1 MSNLVPKEEFKKRLN
16 EIIEGAIIQDKRVI
30 KFKNMLFDSS
40 NYGDNHPTKPGQM
53 SFEIRSTGETAFQ
66 RAILKSEKTL
76 LDFKKK
82 DGFETVH
89 WMDGE
94 LPIVL
99 NKNSRRHSIDLIGSS
114 DRRPVICELKF
125 AKKRNYDSPVY
136 AALELLTYYCFIQFN
151 ADSLDK
157 NNVYHRNLSPF
168 KWNVITKNGFPRLIV
183 CANKS
188 YWDAWFKKYDK
199 TQLRDQVFEW
209 GMRLDTNINLF
220 QTEDIDFKLQKIA
233 GKYTPTMV
241 INSIWEII

>member
-1 MSNLVPKEEFKKRLN
+1 MSNLVPKEEFKKRLI

-30 KFKNMLFDSS
+30 KYKNMLLDSS
-40 NYGDNHPTKPGQM
+40 NYGDNHHTKPGPM
-53 SFEIRSTGETAFQ
+53 SFEIGSTGETAYQ
-66 RAILKSEKTL
+66 RAILNSKETL

-82 DGFETVH
+82 NGFETIH
-89 WMDGE
+89 WIDVE

-114 DRRPVICELKF
+114 EGIPVICELKF
-125 AKKRNYDSPVY
+125 AKTRNSDSPVY

-157 NNVYHRNLSPF
+157 HNVYHRNLSPF
-168 KWNVITKNGFPRLIV
+168 KWNVINNNAFPRFIV

-188 YWDAWFKKYDK
+188 YWDAWFEKYDK
-199 TQLRDQVFEW
+199 AQLRDQIFEW

-220 QTEDIDFKLQKIA
+220 QTEDIDFKLQKSTE
-233 GKYTPTMV
+233 KYTPAIAV
-241 INSIWEII
+241 NSIWEII

>member
-1 MSNLVPKEEFKKRLN
+1 MSNLVPKEEFKKRLI

-30 KFKNMLFDSS
+30 KFKNMLLDSS
-40 NYGDNHPTKPGQM
+40 NYGDNHPTKPGPM
-53 SFEIRSTGETAFQ
+53 SFEIRSTGETAYQ
-66 RAILKSEKTL
+66 RAILNSKETL

-82 DGFETVH
+82 NGFETVH

-94 LPIVL
+94 LPVVL
-99 NKNSRRHSIDLIGSS
+99 NKNPRRHSIDLIGLL
-114 DRRPVICELKF
+114 DGIPVICELKF
-125 AKKRNYDSPVY
+125 AKTRNSDSPVY

-157 NNVYHRNLSPF
+157 HNVYHRNLSPF
-168 KWNVITKNGFPRLIV
+168 KWNVITNNGFPRLIV

-199 TQLRDQVFEW
+199 IQLRDQISEW
-209 GMRLDTNINLF
+209 GRLLDTNINLF
-220 QTEDIDFKLQKIA
+220 QTVDFDFKSQKST
-233 GKYTPTMV
+233 GKYTPAIA

>member
-1 MSNLVPKEEFKKRLN
+1 MSNLVPKEEFKKRLI

-30 KFKNMLFDSS
+30 KFKNMLLDES
-40 NYGDNHPTKPGQM
+40 NYGDNYHTSPKTI

-76 LDFKKK
+76 LDFKKNN
-82 DGFETVH
+82 GIETVH

-114 DRRPVICELKF
+114 EGIPVICELKF
-125 AKKRNYDSPVY
+125 ASTRNSDSPVY
-136 AALELLTYYCFIQFN
+136 AALELLTYNCFIQFN
-151 ADSLDK
+151 ADILDK
-157 NNVYHRNLSPF
+157 HNVYHKNVRPF
-168 KWNVITKNGFPRLIV
+168 KWNVITNNAFPRLIV

-188 YWDAWFKKYDK
+188 YWDAWFKKSDK
-199 TQLRDQVFEW
+199 TLFKNQVFEW
-209 GMRLDTNINLF
+209 GMRLDANINLF
-220 QTEDIDFKLQKIA
+220 QTEDIDFKLRKSI
-233 GKYTPTMV
+233 GKYTPAIS

>member
-1 MSNLVPKEEFKKRLN
+1 MSNLVPKEEFKKRLI
-16 EIIEGAIIQDKRVI
+16 EIIEGAIIQDKKVI
-30 KFKNMLFDSS
+30 KFKNMLSDSS
-40 NYGDNHPTKPGQM
+40 NYGDNHPTKPGPM

-76 LDFKKK
+76 LDFKKNN
-82 DGFETVH
+82 DFETVH

-99 NKNSRRHSIDLIGSS
+99 NKNPRRHSIDLIGLSEGI
-114 DRRPVICELKF
+114 PVICELKF
-125 AKKRNYDSPVY
+125 AKTRNSDSPVY

-157 NNVYHRNLSPF
+157 HNVYHRNLSPF
-168 KWNVITKNGFPRLIV
+168 KWNVITNNGFPRLFV

-188 YWDAWFKKYDK
+188 YWDAWFKKYEK
-199 TQLRDQVFEW
+199 TQLRDQIFEW
-209 GMRLDTNINLF
+209 GMHLNTNINLF
-220 QTEDIDFKLQKIA
+220 QTEDIDFKLLKSI
-233 GKYTPTMV
+233 GKYTPAIP